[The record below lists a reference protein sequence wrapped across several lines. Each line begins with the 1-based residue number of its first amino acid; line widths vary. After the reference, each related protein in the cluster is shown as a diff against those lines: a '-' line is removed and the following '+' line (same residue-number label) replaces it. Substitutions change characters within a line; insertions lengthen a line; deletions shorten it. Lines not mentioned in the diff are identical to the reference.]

1 MKYSFMSFSTP
12 ELTLGEMLALA
23 KRLGYDAIEPRI
35 VAKHKHGIECEIDA
49 ATRRAIREQVAAS
62 GVPLC
67 CIATSCTYAD
77 PAKVAQM
84 VDDTRRCIDLAADLG
99 APRLRVFGGGIPKTI
114 AREQAIEGVADALRS
129 VADQAQ
135 ERGVTLCMETH
146 DDWCNPDHVAAVMKR
161 VNHPAI
167 AVNWDIMHPI
177 NRGGATMESAYK
189 ALKPWIRHIHFHDG
203 ALREGKLTMVPIG
216 QGNIDHRTAVK
227 LLRDGGYDGYLSGEW
242 ISWEP
247 HETHLPRELA
257 VMKRYEQEA

>member
-35 VAKHKHGIECEIDA
+35 VAKHKHGIECETDA

-77 PAKVAQM
+77 PAKVKQM

-177 NRGGATMESAYK
+177 N
-189 ALKPWIRHIHFHDG
+189 
-203 ALREGKLTMVPIG
+203 
-216 QGNIDHRTAVK
+216 
-227 LLRDGGYDGYLSGEW
+227 
-242 ISWEP
+242 
-247 HETHLPRELA
+247 
-257 VMKRYEQEA
+257 